1 MEQINKASWRNLVLI
16 VVMILG
22 LSLVP
27 KQSPA
32 ADKLRIGYGAPTV
45 SMAPLW
51 ISQEGTLF
59 GRNGLDVAAG
69 REVVCRGNSPD
80 ENQPGPRKKG
90 D

>member
-59 GRNGLDVAAG
+59 GRNGLDV
-69 REVVCRGNSPD
+69 
-80 ENQPGPRKKG
+80 
-90 D
+90 